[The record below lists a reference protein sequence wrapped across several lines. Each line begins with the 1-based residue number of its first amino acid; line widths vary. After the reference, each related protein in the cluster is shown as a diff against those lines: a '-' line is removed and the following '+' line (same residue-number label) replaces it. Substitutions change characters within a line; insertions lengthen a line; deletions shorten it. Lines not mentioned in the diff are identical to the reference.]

1 MSIEKSLDGL
11 LNRRRFL
18 KTAGAGAVGLAAA
31 SLLPKAAEA
40 AGPPGGL
47 DAAVLNFALNLE
59 YLEAEYYAHAT
70 TGAGLEALGIPVNG
84 SDGTPA
90 GPVTVKSGSST
101 QVPFASDSIRQFA
114 AEIASDEES
123 HVVFIRDA
131 LKSLG
136 VPYVARPAINL
147 RDSFNTLAMA
157 AGLPNPFDPFA
168 SDVNFLLGAYIF
180 EDVGV
185 TAYHGGAPLLANK
198 TVLNYAAGILAVEAY
213 HAGILRTNLF
223 LAGQGAATQDISNVR
238 AALSGPVKDSNGNF
252 IAANDYGV
260 TQPKATAAGGTT
272 SSLVL
277 TDSNA
282 LAFGRTTRQVL
293 NIVYG
298 AVNASS
304 GLFFPNGLNGFIK

>member
-1 MSIEKSLDGL
+1 MSIEKSLEGL

-31 SLLPKAAEA
+31 ALLPKTAEA

-84 SDGTPA
+84 SDGSAA
-90 GPVTVKSGSST
+90 GPVTVKSST
-101 QVPFASDSIRQFA
+101 TKVPFADDNIRQFA
-114 AEIASDEES
+114 EEIASDEES
-123 HVVFIRDA
+123 HVVFIQNA

-147 RDSFNTLAMA
+147 LDSFNTLAKA
-157 AGLPNPFDPFA
+157 AGLGNSFDPFA
-168 SDVNFLLGAYIF
+168 SDINFLLGAYIF

-213 HAGILRTNLF
+213 HAGLIRTNLF
-223 LAGQGAATQDISNVR
+223 LMGQGAATQDISNVR
-238 AALSGPVKDSNGNF
+238 AALSGPVKDSNGSF

-260 TQPKATAAGGTT
+260 TQPKTTAAGGGTT
-272 SSLVL
+272 SSIVL

-282 LAFGRTTRQVL
+282 LAFARTTRQVL

-304 GLFFPNGLNGFIK
+304 GLFFPNGLNGFVK